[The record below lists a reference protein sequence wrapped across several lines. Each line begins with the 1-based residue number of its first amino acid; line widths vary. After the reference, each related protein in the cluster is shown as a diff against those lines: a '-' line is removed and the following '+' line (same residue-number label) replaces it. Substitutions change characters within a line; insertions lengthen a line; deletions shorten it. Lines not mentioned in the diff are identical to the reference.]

1 MKCFCSEKVTLLQF
15 HFRNLFFQM
24 VSKNTIKLIK
34 SLALKKNRVKQNLF
48 LVEGDKN
55 VSEVLESQFSVENL
69 LGTSAFLEA
78 NKSLLTKVKLVTEVT
93 KTEIEE
99 ASLLKNPQ
107 NSIAICKL
115 PKAKPF
121 PEKIESDLCIYLDD
135 IQDPGNLGTIIR
147 ICDWFGINQLFC
159 SPKTAD
165 LFNPKVIQ
173 ASMGSFSRVETWNT
187 PFIPVADL
195 AGRLGIPVLG
205 AFLDGK
211 NIYEQKLPKRAILV
225 LGNEGNGISSEVENK
240 VDQKIRIPE
249 FNNNPTSAESLNV
262 SVAAAIICSE
272 FKRQNYI

>member
-1 MKCFCSEKVTLLQF
+1 
-15 HFRNLFFQM
+15 M

-34 SLALKKNRVKQNLF
+34 SLALKKNRIKQNLF

-55 VSEVLESQFSVENL
+55 VSEVLVSQFSVENL
-69 LGTSAFLEA
+69 LGTGTFLEA
-78 NKSLLTKVKLVTEVT
+78 NSSLLNKVKLVTEVT
-93 KTEIEE
+93 KLEIEE

-115 PKAKPF
+115 PKTEDF

-165 LFNPKVIQ
+165 FFNPKVIQ
-173 ASMGSFSRVETWNT
+173 ASMGSFCRVETWYT
-187 PFIPVADL
+187 LFEPVASH
-195 AGRLGIPVLG
+195 ARKSGIPILG

-211 NIYEQKLPKRAILV
+211 NIYEQKLPKQALLV
-225 LGNEGNGISSEVENK
+225 LGNEGNGISSAIENK
-240 VDQKIRIPE
+240 VEQKIRIPE
-249 FNNNPTSAESLNV
+249 FNHNQASAESLNV

-272 FKRQNYI
+272 FKRQNYFPDYSK